1 MIAAGVEPE
10 RTSMAEHS
18 AVATAGETGCVDA
31 ILEAGRLAALGE
43 LTAGAAHEINNPLF
57 AILTL
62 VDFLLR
68 EAEPGT
74 KAYDRLR
81 LVEGSARDIE
91 AVVGR
96 VHRFARGRA
105 GDGSPFP
112 LEEVAAGAV
121 DLVRHAS
128 AARDVELVESYPA
141 VPALVAGDPRRL
153 AQVFVNLLLNALQA
167 RPEGGTVTTS
177 VEREGT
183 EIVAIVAD
191 DGPGI
196 PPRDAERLFELWTTT
211 RPGSG
216 SGLGLAVS
224 RTVAELHGGALAVD
238 PAAARGARL
247 VLRLPA
253 AEADA

>member
-1 MIAAGVEPE
+1 
-10 RTSMAEHS
+10 MAEHS
-18 AVATAGETGCVDA
+18 AVGPAGEAGRVDA
-31 ILEAGRLAALGE
+31 IMEAGRLAALGE

-74 KAYDRLR
+74 KAYERLR

-128 AARDVELVESYPA
+128 AARNVELVESYPA
-141 VPALVAGDPRRL
+141 VPGLVAGDPRRL
-153 AQVFVNLLLNALQA
+153 AQAFVNLLLNALQA
-167 RPEGGTVTTS
+167 MPEGGTVTVA
-177 VEREGT
+177 VEREGD
-183 EIVAIVAD
+183 ELVASVAD

-196 PPRDAERLFELWTTT
+196 PAGDAERLFELWTTT
-211 RPGSG
+211 RSGAG

-224 RTVAELHGGALAVD
+224 RTIVELHGGTLAVD

-253 AEADA
+253 ADP

>member
-1 MIAAGVEPE
+1 MVG
-10 RTSMAEHS
+10 HS
-18 AVATAGETGCVDA
+18 VVAPAGEAGRVEA
-31 ILEAGRLAALGE
+31 IMEAGRLAALGE

-74 KAYDRLR
+74 KAHERLR

-96 VHRFARGRA
+96 VHRFARQRA
-105 GDGSPFP
+105 GDERPFP
-112 LEEVAAGAV
+112 LQEVAAGAV

-128 AARDVELVESYPA
+128 AARNVELVESYPA
-141 VPALVAGDPRRL
+141 VPALVVGDPRRL
-153 AQVFVNLLLNALQA
+153 AQIFVNLLLNALQA
-167 RPEGGTVTTS
+167 LPEGGTVTTA
-177 VEREGT
+177 VEREGD
-183 EIVAIVAD
+183 EIVALVAD

-196 PPRDAERLFELWTTT
+196 PPGDVERLFELWTTT
-211 RPGSG
+211 RAGSG

-224 RTVAELHGGALAVD
+224 RTVAELHGGTLTVD

-253 AEADA
+253 APA